1 MKDIVIGKRF
11 TKEMIFNEIKNYF
24 FIFLGLFIFSFA
36 WSAFLIPHQLT
47 GGGISGMSAILYFA
61 TGFPIGITVL
71 IGNIILVLI
80 SIKILGKEFALR
92 TIICSVMLSIAFS
105 IMKPLF
111 PKPLVDDMFLCSL
124 IGAMLSGVG
133 VGMALNNGGNTGGT
147 DIIALM
153 IGKYRSISYGRLT
166 LYINV
171 FIVASSFLIV
181 GSVEKLVY
189 SFVVMIAYTFA
200 SDLVLDGFRQTYQI
214 MVFSDKNQ
222 EISQQINSQLNR
234 GATMIK
240 GYGSY
245 SKKEKDI
252 LLVIAHKGD
261 KRNIIRIIKNVDK
274 SAFISIAKANSVY
287 GKNFDEIKL

>member
-1 MKDIVIGKRF
+1 MKGISIHKHL
-11 TKEMIFNEIKNYF
+11 TKEVIFNEIKNYF
-24 FIFLGLFIFSFA
+24 FNFLGLFIFSFA

-47 GGGISGMSAILYFA
+47 GGGISGISAILYFA

-105 IMKPLF
+105 IMKPFF

-214 MVFSDKNQ
+214 MVFSQKNQ
-222 EISQQINSQLNR
+222 AIADQINTQLKR

-245 SKKEKDI
+245 SKKETDI

-261 KRNIIRIIKNVDK
+261 KRNIIRIIKHIDK

>member
-1 MKDIVIGKRF
+1 M
-11 TKEMIFNEIKNYF
+11 
-24 FIFLGLFIFSFA
+24 
-36 WSAFLIPHQLT
+36 T
-47 GGGISGMSAILYFA
+47 GGGISGISAILYFA

-105 IMKPLF
+105 IMKPFF

-214 MVFSDKNQ
+214 MVFSQKNQ
-222 EISQQINSQLNR
+222 AIADQINTQLKR

-245 SKKEKDI
+245 SKKETDI

-261 KRNIIRIIKNVDK
+261 KRNIIRIIKHIDK

>member
-1 MKDIVIGKRF
+1 MKGISIHKHL
-11 TKEMIFNEIKNYF
+11 TKEVIFNEIKNYF

-47 GGGISGMSAILYFA
+47 GGGISGISAILYFA

-105 IMKPLF
+105 IMKPFF

-214 MVFSDKNQ
+214 MVFSQKNQ
-222 EISQQINSQLNR
+222 AIADQINTQLKR

-245 SKKEKDI
+245 SKKETDI

-261 KRNIIRIIKNVDK
+261 KRNIIRIIKHIDK